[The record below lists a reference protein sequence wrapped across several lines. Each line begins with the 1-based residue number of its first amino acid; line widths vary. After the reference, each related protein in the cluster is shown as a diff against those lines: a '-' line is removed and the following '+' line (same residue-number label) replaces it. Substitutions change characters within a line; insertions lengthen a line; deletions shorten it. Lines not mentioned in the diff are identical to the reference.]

1 MAIVATS
8 AILLLR
14 FTIPRHKRFWL
25 HDSCCCSHFGWSS
38 ERFLKEVYKPSFD
51 SLNRRQR
58 FPLSTFPIFDF
69 SERSFLFKR
78 DDDVIYVGFKCNT
91 QCSER
96 VKDLY
101 LPLVISTV
109 TNSDLEA
116 AKYPPFRLN
125 YIPEVTFS
133 TINTK
138 PTRQEHYTI
147 TLVIAKEQACP
158 VPIPGNKN

>member
-1 MAIVATS
+1 MLDLNVTLNVQSVWKIY
-8 AILLLR
+8 IYLLL
-14 FTIPRHKRFWL
+14 
-25 HDSCCCSHFGWSS
+25 
-38 ERFLKEVYKPSFD
+38 
-51 SLNRRQR
+51 
-58 FPLSTFPIFDF
+58 
-69 SERSFLFKR
+69 
-78 DDDVIYVGFKCNT
+78 
-91 QCSER
+91 
-96 VKDLY
+96 Y
-101 LPLVISTV
+101 L

-158 VPIPGNKN
+158 VPIPGNKNWIHNSGSRIA